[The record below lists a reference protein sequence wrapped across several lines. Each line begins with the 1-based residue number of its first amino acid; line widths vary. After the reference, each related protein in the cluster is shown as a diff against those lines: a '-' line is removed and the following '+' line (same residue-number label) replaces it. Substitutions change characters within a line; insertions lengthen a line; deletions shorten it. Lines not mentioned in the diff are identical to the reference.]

1 MNATVATAVFGGFMV
16 LTVALGLLAVRG
28 RGTAEGQPDGLAG
41 KGSGGRR
48 AGGLT
53 EWSVGGRSLGTVFI
67 WVLMAGESYTSF
79 SYLGAAGWGYN
90 FGAPVLYVLAYMSC
104 GYALGYVVGPML
116 WAYAR
121 RHGLVGITDIV
132 AHRYG
137 RPWLGAA
144 VALLATV
151 CLLPYIQLQITG
163 MGVVVST
170 ISYGAISLNWGY
182 FLSFAVT
189 TAFVTVSGLRGSAWV
204 SVLKDILVIAT
215 LGFLAVY
222 VPWHYFGG
230 YGPFLHRIVAEK
242 PQWLTFPGHAS
253 GGLGQV
259 WFLTTT
265 VVNSLTVVIFPT
277 TVAGYLGARNAGA
290 LRRNAMYLP
299 FYNVLLFVP
308 VLLGM
313 AALFVVPH
321 LSGAGSNLAV
331 FKLVVDSLPAWAVG
345 LIGVA
350 AALSSIVPMAVFML
364 VIGTMWGRSVLGA
377 FARGSAGATGAA
389 EGGERG
395 AVPGSRQKLFSQ
407 LVVVVAGALALL
419 LTYTAPDT
427 LVRLSLISYEGMAQ
441 LVPMLLLGL
450 VWRRLTVHAAVSG
463 LVVGFALVC
472 VLVFGG
478 HDPVRGV
485 NAGLVG
491 LVVNLAVAL
500 VVTWLGPRAKDERPD
515 AEVLALEDEFPRE
528 EETAPRGGAVSPPV
542 ST

>member
-1 MNATVATAVFGGFMV
+1 MNATVSTAIFGGFMV

-28 RGTAEGQPDGLAG
+28 RGRGRS
-41 KGSGGRR
+41 SG
-48 AGGLT
+48 GGLT

-121 RHGLVGITDIV
+121 RHRLVGITDMV
-132 AHRYG
+132 AHRY
-137 RPWLGAA
+137 RAPWLGAA
-144 VALLATV
+144 VAVLATV

-170 ISYGAISLNWGY
+170 ISYGAISLNWAY
-182 FLSFAVT
+182 FIAFAVT
-189 TAFVTVSGLRGSAWV
+189 TGFVVISGLRGSAWV
-204 SVLKDILVIAT
+204 SVLKDVLVIAT

-222 VPWHYFGG
+222 VPLHYFGG

-253 GGLGQV
+253 GGLGPV
-259 WFLTTT
+259 WFITTT

-277 TVAGYLGARNAGA
+277 TVAGYLGARNAEV
-290 LRRNAMYLP
+290 LRRNALCLP

-308 VLLGM
+308 MLLGM
-313 AALFVVPH
+313 AALFVVPG
-321 LSGAGSNLAV
+321 LVGADSNLAL

-345 LIGVA
+345 LTGVA

-377 FARGSAGATGAA
+377 RAHPDGGAGEASGD
-389 EGGERG
+389 GG
-395 AVPGSRQKLFSQ
+395 RQKRWSQ
-407 LVVVVAGALALL
+407 VVVVVAGALALL

-450 VWRRLTVHAAVSG
+450 VWRRLTLRAAVSG
-463 LVVGFALVC
+463 LVAGFALVC

-478 HDPVRGV
+478 HDPVGGM
-485 NAGLVG
+485 NAGIVALA
-491 LVVNLAVAL
+491 VNVAVAL
-500 VVTWLGPRAKDERPD
+500 GVTWLGPRDADDRPD
-515 AEVLALEDEFPRE
+515 AEVLALEDEFPRDGALPRDGAAGP
-528 EETAPRGGAVSPPV
+528 TAS
-542 ST
+542 S

>member
-1 MNATVATAVFGGFMV
+1 MNATISTALFGGFMV
-16 LTVALGLLAVRG
+16 VTVILGLLAVRG
-28 RGTAEGQPDGLAG
+28 RGSGGGLA
-41 KGSGGRR
+41 
-48 AGGLT
+48 

-90 FGAPVLYVLAYMSC
+90 FGAPVLYVVAYMSC

-116 WAYAR
+116 WGYAR

-132 AHRYG
+132 AHRYR

-144 VALLATV
+144 VAVLATV

-170 ISYGAISLNWGY
+170 ISYGTISLNWAY
-182 FLSFAVT
+182 FLGFAVT
-189 TAFVTVSGLRGSAWV
+189 CGFVVVSGLRGSAWV
-204 SVLKDILVIAT
+204 SVLKDLLVIGT
-215 LGFLAVY
+215 LGFLVVY
-222 VPWHYFGG
+222 VPLHYFGG
-230 YGPFLHRIVAEK
+230 YGDFLHRVTAEK
-242 PQWLTFPGHAS
+242 AEWLTFPGHAS

-259 WFLTTT
+259 WFVTTT

-277 TVAGYLGARNAGA
+277 TVAGYLGARNAEA

-308 VLLGM
+308 MLLGL
-313 AALFVVPH
+313 AALFVVPG
-321 LSGAGSNLAV
+321 LTGADSNLAL

-377 FARGSAGATGAA
+377 VPRLAT
-389 EGGERG
+389 
-395 AVPGSRQKLFSQ
+395 RQKLWSQ
-407 LVVVVAGALALL
+407 VVVVAAGALALV
-419 LTYTAPDT
+419 LTYTAPNT

-450 VWRRLTVHAAVSG
+450 VWRRLTWLAAVSG
-463 LVVGFALVC
+463 LVAGFALVC

-478 HDPVRGV
+478 HDPVWGM

-491 LVVNLAVAL
+491 LAVNLVVAL
-500 VVTWLGPRAKDERPD
+500 AVTWLGPREADDRPD
-515 AEVLALEDEFPRE
+515 AEVLAVADGFPEGEDE
-528 EETAPRGGAVSPPV
+528 PV
-542 ST
+542 RASS

>member
-1 MNATVATAVFGGFMV
+1 MNAVVSTAVFGGFMV
-16 LTVALGLLAVRG
+16 LTVALGLFAVRG
-28 RGTAEGQPDGLAG
+28 RGTGGGLA
-41 KGSGGRR
+41 
-48 AGGLT
+48 
-53 EWSVGGRSLGTVFI
+53 EWSVGGRSLGPVFI

-79 SYLGAAGWGYN
+79 SYLGAAGWGYHS
-90 FGAPVLYVLAYMSC
+90 GAPVLYVLAYMSC

-121 RHGLVGITDIV
+121 RHDLVGITDMV
-132 AHRYG
+132 AHRY
-137 RPWLGAA
+137 RSPRLGAA

-170 ISYGAISLNWGY
+170 ISYGAISLNWAY
-182 FLSFAVT
+182 FIAFAVT
-189 TAFVTVSGLRGSAWV
+189 TGFVVVSGLRGSARV
-204 SVLKDILVIAT
+204 SVLKDVLVIAT

-222 VPWHYFGG
+222 LPLHHFGG
-230 YGPFLHRIVAEK
+230 YGPLLHRLVAEK

-253 GGLGQV
+253 GGLGMV
-259 WFLTTT
+259 WFATTT
-265 VVNSLTVVIFPT
+265 VVNSLTVVVFPT
-277 TVAGYLGARNAGA
+277 TVAGYLGARSADA
-290 LRRNAMYLP
+290 LRRNALYLP

-313 AALFVVPH
+313 AALFVVPG
-321 LSGAGSNLAV
+321 LVGADSDLAL
-331 FKLVVDSLPAWAVG
+331 FTMVVDSLPAWAVG

-377 FARGSAGATGAA
+377 LPRPGGGAA
-389 EGGERG
+389 GEASGEGRWR
-395 AVPGSRQKLFSQ
+395 AVAGGRQKLWSQ

-450 VWRRLTVHAAVSG
+450 VWRRLTRCAAVSG
-463 LVVGFALVC
+463 LVAGCALVC

-478 HDPVRGV
+478 HDPLWGM
-485 NAGLVG
+485 NAGIVALA
-491 LVVNLAVAL
+491 VNVAVAL
-500 VVTWLGPRAKDERPD
+500 VVTWRGPRDTDGRPD
-515 AEVLALEDEFPRE
+515 AEVLALDDEFPRE
-528 EETAPRGGAVSPPV
+528 GALPRGAAVSRPAA
-542 ST
+542 S

>member
-1 MNATVATAVFGGFMV
+1 MNATVSTALFGGFMV
-16 LTVALGLLAVRG
+16 VTVVLGLLAVRG
-28 RGTAEGQPDGLAG
+28 RGSGGGLA
-41 KGSGGRR
+41 
-48 AGGLT
+48 

-90 FGAPVLYVLAYMSC
+90 FGAPVLYVVAYMSC

-116 WAYAR
+116 WGYAR

-132 AHRYG
+132 AHRYR

-144 VALLATV
+144 VAVLATV

-170 ISYGAISLNWGY
+170 ISYGTISLNWAY
-182 FLSFAVT
+182 FLGFAVT
-189 TAFVTVSGLRGSAWV
+189 CGFVVVSGLRGSAWV
-204 SVLKDILVIAT
+204 SVLKDVLVIGT
-215 LGFLAVY
+215 LGFLVVY
-222 VPWHYFGG
+222 VPLHYFGG
-230 YGPFLHRIVAEK
+230 YGDFLHRVTTEK
-242 PQWLTFPGHAS
+242 AQWLTFPGHAS

-259 WFLTTT
+259 WFVTTT

-277 TVAGYLGARNAGA
+277 TVAGYLGARNAEA

-308 VLLGM
+308 MLLGL
-313 AALFVVPH
+313 AALFVVPG
-321 LSGAGSNLAV
+321 LTGADSNLAL

-377 FARGSAGATGAA
+377 VPRLAT
-389 EGGERG
+389 
-395 AVPGSRQKLFSQ
+395 RQKLWSQ
-407 LVVVVAGALALL
+407 VVVVAAGALALV
-419 LTYTAPDT
+419 LTYTAPNT

-450 VWRRLTVHAAVSG
+450 VWRRLTWLAAVSG
-463 LVVGFALVC
+463 LAAGFALVC

-478 HDPVRGV
+478 HDPVWGM

-491 LVVNLAVAL
+491 LAVNLAVAL
-500 VVTWLGPRAKDERPD
+500 TVTWLGPREADDRPD
-515 AEVLALEDEFPRE
+515 AEVLAVED
-528 EETAPRGGAVSPPV
+528 GSPEGEAEPV
-542 ST
+542 RASS

>member
-1 MNATVATAVFGGFMV
+1 MNSAVATAVFGGFMV
-16 LTVALGLLAVRG
+16 LTVVLGLLAVRG
-28 RGTAEGQPDGLAG
+28 RGAG
-41 KGSGGRR
+41 
-48 AGGLT
+48 GGLT

-90 FGAPVLYVLAYMSC
+90 FGAPVLFVLAYMSC

-170 ISYGAISLNWGY
+170 ISYGAISLDWAY
-182 FLSFAVT
+182 FLGFAVT
-189 TAFVTVSGLRGSAWV
+189 TGFVVVSGLRGSAWV
-204 SVLKDILVIAT
+204 SVLKDVLVIGT
-215 LGFLAVY
+215 LGFLVVY
-222 VPWHYFGG
+222 VPLHYFDG
-230 YGPFLHRIVAEK
+230 YGPFLDRIVAEK

-253 GGLGQV
+253 GGLGQL
-259 WFLTTT
+259 WFATTT
-265 VVNSLTVVIFPT
+265 LVNSLTVVIFPT
-277 TVAGYLGARNAGA
+277 TVAGYLGARNAEA

-308 VLLGM
+308 MLLGM
-313 AALFVVPH
+313 AALFVVPG
-321 LSGAGSNLAV
+321 LTGADSNLAL
-331 FKLVVDSLPAWAVG
+331 FRLVVDSLPAWAVG
-345 LIGVA
+345 LIGAA

-377 FARGSAGATGAA
+377 MPRLAA
-389 EGGERG
+389 
-395 AVPGSRQKLFSQ
+395 RQKLWSQ
-407 LVVVVAGALALL
+407 LVVVAAGAVALL

-450 VWRRLTVHAAVSG
+450 VWRRLTLHAAVSG
-463 LVVGFALVC
+463 LVAGFALVC

-478 HDPVRGV
+478 HDPVWGM
-485 NAGLVG
+485 NAGIVG
-491 LVVNLAVAL
+491 LAVNTAVAL
-500 VVTWLGPRAKDERPD
+500 AVTWLGPRERDERPD
-515 AEVLALEDEFPRE
+515 AEVLALDDEFPQ
-528 EETAPRGGAVSPPV
+528 GGGTVRHAPV
-542 ST
+542 SSPAS